1 MELREIVAKS
11 KETFEINDISDLKE
25 KLREITLNNKIEYYD
40 KFVELV
46 QDLSIDWLQK
56 IFQYYEADRKEKMQ
70 DYTPISLAKLIGR
83 LTQTNDESV
92 ILDLCAGSGA
102 LTIQN
107 WNLNN
112 NLKFI
117 CKEFDENVIPLLI
130 FNLAVRN
137 IEAEVI
143 HCDVLQDE
151 IFAKYKIIRSDKYGK
166 VEVAA

>member
-1 MELREIVAKS
+1 MELRELVAKS
-11 KETFEINDISDLKE
+11 KEIFEINDISDLKE
-25 KLREITLNNKIEYYD
+25 KLKEITLNNQIEFYD
-40 KFVELV
+40 KFVGLV

-70 DYTPISLAKLIGR
+70 DYTPLSLAKLIAK
-83 LTQTNDESV
+83 LTESDESV
-92 ILDLCAGSGA
+92 VLDLCAGSGA
-102 LTIQN
+102 LTIQK
-107 WNLNN
+107 WNQNN

-151 IFAKYKIIRSDKYGK
+151 IFAKYKIIKSDKYGK